1 MKKNCNIFHS
11 KKINYWL
18 LHVLITIVISVP
30 FLRAAANDFQ
40 KIAKE
45 FQKSAILD
53 FINFT
58 IKGERYPLMHTISE
72 LRFRVFAE
80 KLGINSRE
88 ETRACSQNRTY
99 GIVVPKD
106 QKKFCKDYDT
116 LVELAKSSLIKTSI
130 FQKLYQ
136 NAEPS
141 LLYEIERQRARDS
154 VRVWIRQK
162 LNCLNEEY
170 RCGHDERKMI
180 KRVTNFETET
190 LKTYVRILKNLEK
203 FLESFH
209 LVTGRRRRNEDRSVN
224 SRVIKCF
231 QTFAHF

>member
-58 IKGERYPLMHTISE
+58 TKGERYPLIHTISE
-72 LRFRVFAE
+72 LRFRVFTE

-88 ETRACSQNRTY
+88 ETRACS
-99 GIVVPKD
+99 KA
-106 QKKFCKDYDT
+106 T
-116 LVELAKSSLIKTSI
+116 LYSSEL
-130 FQKLYQ
+130 
-136 NAEPS
+136 
-141 LLYEIERQRARDS
+141 
-154 VRVWIRQK
+154 
-162 LNCLNEEY
+162 
-170 RCGHDERKMI
+170 
-180 KRVTNFETET
+180 
-190 LKTYVRILKNLEK
+190 
-203 FLESFH
+203 
-209 LVTGRRRRNEDRSVN
+209 
-224 SRVIKCF
+224 
-231 QTFAHF
+231 